1 MPKSKKPFNYENA
14 VSELE
19 QIVLQMEKGEL
30 DLDQLAQK
38 VTYARTLI
46 DKCKETLKQ
55 TDCEIKQLFE
65 EEPES

>member
-30 DLDQLAQK
+30 DLDQLAQ
-38 VTYARTLI
+38 
-46 DKCKETLKQ
+46 
-55 TDCEIKQLFE
+55 
-65 EEPES
+65 